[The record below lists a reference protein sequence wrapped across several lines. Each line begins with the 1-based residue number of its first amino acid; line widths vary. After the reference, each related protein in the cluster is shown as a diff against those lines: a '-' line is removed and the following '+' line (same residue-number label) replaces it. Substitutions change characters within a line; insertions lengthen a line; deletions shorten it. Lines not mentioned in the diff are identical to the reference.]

1 MAIFGNKPATSQ
13 IGKPA
18 RQAANFSANSP
29 QLLRLGWLGLKV
41 ADVVAE
47 SLFLEKTLKFQFT
60 DEGKSNAGHH
70 VRYNCG
76 GLELELV
83 SGGSTWATRSKP
95 RHGQPDVSV
104 VPNLQFNDLEQFAA
118 SLKDHEIA
126 QTRPFEQG
134 WGTSLFFLDPERN
147 IWQANEI
154 RVEPALPAGTE
165 PVISALWLSVED
177 FTAQVNFYRETL
189 GLKLINRGDYS
200 PPITERAERYQQ
212 ANPLIQ
218 PARTPPEAAHLIRPP
233 AANGAVFQAGE
244 IKLAL
249 SPGGQK
255 LEGGQERVWGKDT
268 AFLPGFQTTSLSGF
282 ARRLDQAGI
291 KTSGP
296 YPFFYVNSN
305 SQGPRW
311 QAGSALRF
319 FDPEGHPLQ
328 VYE

>member
-1 MAIFGNKPATSQ
+1 MAIFGNKPASSQ

-18 RQAANFSANSP
+18 KLTGSFSSNP
-29 QLLRLGWLGLKV
+29 PRLLRLGWLGLKV

-47 SLFLEKTLKFQFT
+47 SLFLEKTLNLKFT
-60 DEGKSNAGHH
+60 DEGKSTAGHH
-70 VRYNCG
+70 VRYSCG

-118 SLKDHEIA
+118 SLKDQEIP

-134 WGTSLFFLDPERN
+134 WGTSLLFLDPERN

-154 RVEPALPAGTE
+154 RVEPALPGGTG

-177 FTAQVNFYRETL
+177 FAAQVSFYQEVL

-218 PARTPPEAAHLIRPP
+218 PAGSPPGVDGLTWPP

-244 IKLAL
+244 MKLAL
-249 SPGGQK
+249 SPGGQI
-255 LEGGQERVWGKDT
+255 LESGQERVWGKDT

-282 ARRLDQAGI
+282 AGRLREAGI
-291 KTSGP
+291 KTTGP
-296 YPFFYVNSN
+296 HPFFYVNTDPK
-305 SQGPRW
+305 GPRW

-319 FDPEGHPLQ
+319 YDPEGHPLQ
-328 VYE
+328 IYE